1 MAWALRKFSSVHY
14 SAPVELFRECHYVLM
29 SRTPEAVDTLGIV
42 ADHHNIAVIS
52 GKMICNIA
60 LNRIGVLVFVDH
72 DVPISVAEA
81 FPYLV
86 VFKKDLEVTYSPTK
100 PGDGL

>member
-1 MAWALRKFSSVHY
+1 MSEPPLKPSEMSASS
-14 SAPVELFRECHYVLM
+14 PTTIMCM
-29 SRTPEAVDTLGIV
+29 
-42 ADHHNIAVIS
+42 IS